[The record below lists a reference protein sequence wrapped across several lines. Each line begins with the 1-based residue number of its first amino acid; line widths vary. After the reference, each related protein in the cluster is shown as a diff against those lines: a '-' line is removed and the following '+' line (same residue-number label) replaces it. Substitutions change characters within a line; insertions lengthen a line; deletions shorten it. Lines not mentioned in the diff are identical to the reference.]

1 MKLNGNTI
9 LITGGSAGIGLALA
23 KEFVALGNR
32 VLVTGRSAGRLEAAR
47 AEVPELET
55 IQSDAADPAA
65 VKQLAE
71 QVAERCPAMNV
82 LVNNAGVFIAR
93 NLTSPTKDLVALTS
107 ELDINLAGPIR
118 TTSVLIDRLKANRGT
133 IINVSSGLAFVPLQ
147 LSPIY
152 CATKAALH
160 SYTISLRQ
168 QLKDQGVEV
177 IELMPPAVKTA
188 LTEDLPEDGDF
199 KIITTE
205 QLMKETF
212 KGLRAGKH
220 EIRPG
225 QANQLHW
232 MSRIAPGF
240 INAQLEKGSKAM
252 VPPPE
257 GA

>member
-1 MKLNGNTI
+1 MKLQGNTI
-9 LITGGSAGIGLALA
+9 LITGGSAGIGLAIA

-32 VLVTGRSAGRLEAAR
+32 VIVTGRSADKLDSAR

-55 IQSDAADPAA
+55 FQSDAADPDAVRALAA
-65 VKQLAE
+65 HVEANYPDL
-71 QVAERCPAMNV
+71 NV
-82 LVNNAGVFIAR
+82 LVNNAGVFIPRNHTGPAR
-93 NLTSPTKDLVALTS
+93 DLVGLTS
-107 ELDINLAGPIR
+107 EIDINLSGPIR
-118 TTSVLIDRLKANRGT
+118 TISVLIDRLKANHGT
-133 IINVSSGLAFVPLQ
+133 IVNVSSGLAFVPLQ
-147 LSPIY
+147 SSPIY

-160 SYTISLRQ
+160 SYTIALRQ

-188 LTEDLPEDGDF
+188 LTADLPEDGDF
-199 KIITTE
+199 KIMTTDE
-205 QLMKETF
+205 LVKETF
-212 KGLRAGKH
+212 KGLRAGRD

-240 INAQLEKGSKAM
+240 INAQLEKGSKAL

-257 GA
+257 